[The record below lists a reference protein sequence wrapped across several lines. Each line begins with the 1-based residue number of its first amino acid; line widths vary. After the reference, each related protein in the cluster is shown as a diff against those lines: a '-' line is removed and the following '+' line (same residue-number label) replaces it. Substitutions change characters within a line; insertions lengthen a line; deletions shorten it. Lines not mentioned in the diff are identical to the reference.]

1 MINITGLKDHQQSR
15 LLQHYATIKTWQGVL
30 DQERAEFEGR
40 GEVLPLSRVH
50 EIEHIIKNEEEQIL
64 QVIKQ
69 AKNDDEDPKE
79 FIDRVLGIIAEIKK
93 HIYVLPDDIEKV
105 VRAVLEQFEKLLK
118 FAKELF

>member
-40 GEVLPLSRVH
+40 GEVLPVRRVH

-79 FIDRVLGIIAEIKK
+79 FIDRVLTIIAEIKK

>member
-1 MINITGLKDHQQSR
+1 MINITGLKDHQRSR

-40 GEVLPLSRVH
+40 GEVLPASRVH

-79 FIDRVLGIIAEIKK
+79 FIDRVLSIIAEIKK